1 MEDELKLSTLPGLL
15 NLSLGD
21 KIKLK
26 IGLHKDD
33 LQRKM
38 VSKYKRNHNTV
49 A

>member
-1 MEDELKLSTLPGLL
+1 MEDELKLSTLPQLL

-21 KIKLK
+21 KIQ
-26 IGLHKDD
+26 IENEDD

-38 VSKYKRNHNTV
+38 